1 MVRAPQAIERDAV
14 VAGALLAIG
23 IIFPTVVL
31 FQIVD
36 ATAGIGCDS
45 NWNFAFFVP
54 LVVAWVLGGRLAAAR
69 GPGAPYSNAVLA
81 ALGAFAV
88 FAVVRI
94 VGEAVSSSD
103 DCGGDLWAALAFNGM
118 IAASTGI
125 VGALLAARRP

>member
-1 MVRAPQAIERDAV
+1 MRAPEAIDREAIV
-14 VAGALLAIG
+14 SGALLGIG

-45 NWNFAFFVP
+45 NWNFVFFVP
-54 LVVAWVLGGRLAAAR
+54 LVVAWVLGGRLAAKR
-69 GPGAPYSNAVLA
+69 GPGAPYSNAVIA
-81 ALGAFAV
+81 ALAAFAV
-88 FAVVRI
+88 FAVVRVI
-94 VGEAVSSSD
+94 GEAVSSSN

-125 VGALLAARRP
+125 VGALLAGRRP